1 MNLPEIIES
10 VRLNE
15 KLWSTDESAML
26 TIYDALVRAEM
37 AAVKNRELSF
47 ELAGVISDVE
57 FGNGF
62 DSVCLNTVKRVYRD
76 MKDD

>member
-37 AAVKNRELSF
+37 ATVKNRELSF
-47 ELAGVISDVE
+47 ELAGVISDVV

-62 DSVCLNTVKRVYRD
+62 DSVCLDTVKRVYGD